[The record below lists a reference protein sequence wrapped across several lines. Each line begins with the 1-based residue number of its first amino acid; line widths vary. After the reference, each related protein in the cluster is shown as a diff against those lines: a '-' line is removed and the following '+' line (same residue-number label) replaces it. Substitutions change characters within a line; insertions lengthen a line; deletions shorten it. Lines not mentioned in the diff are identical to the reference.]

1 MPAGKEVPWYK
12 IWLKV
17 YLQPSEESYQELLS
31 RCDTRMR
38 RPLVWMAT
46 STGIAAAFPLFL
58 FVLTNGRVVHP
69 DLERV
74 LRAGAWALYVLGGVL
89 AVALSPLIFWGIVR
103 ALDGLAREMGGSGST
118 EHLAF
123 LVGAAY
129 APLIVV
135 STLIEGV
142 LGLFMSLV
150 LELALAFFI
159 AFLIT
164 IGIRTVYRLS
174 WWRSAAVV
182 LICGAL
188 LFGALLLV
196 LCSLAWVIARR

>member
-1 MPAGKEVPWYK
+1 MPAGKEVPWYR

-17 YLQPSEESYQELLS
+17 YFQPSEESYQELLS
-31 RCDTRMR
+31 RCDTRMG
-38 RPLVWMAT
+38 RPLVWIVT
-46 STGIAAAFPLFL
+46 SRGFAVAFPLFL

-74 LRAGAWALYVLGGVL
+74 LRAGAWASYILSGVL
-89 AVALSPLIFWGIVR
+89 AVALSPLFFWGIVR
-103 ALDGLAREMGGSGST
+103 VIDGLAREMGGSGST

-129 APLIVV
+129 TPLMVV
-135 STLIEGV
+135 SALIEGV
-142 LGLFMSLV
+142 LGFFMSLV
-150 LELALAFFI
+150 LGLALAFFV

-164 IGIRTVYRLS
+164 IAIRTVYRLS

-182 LICGAL
+182 LICGAPLLVIL
-188 LFGALLLV
+188 LFV
-196 LCSLAWVIARR
+196 LGYILARG